1 MEDKFE
7 VLKDCDGMWMPLG
20 QYLIPNHKDIRYN
33 GFQLPEAIMYFVEG
47 EQFYKITDLEF
58 YIFSQERGYL
68 SGVKQDDLLYLEASL
83 KGDNKRIRLEMCYA
97 AKIVKDEK

>member
-7 VLKDCDGMWMPLG
+7 VLKGTDGMWLPLG

-33 GFQLPEAIMYFVEG
+33 GFQLPEAIMDFFVGG
-47 EQFYKITDLEF
+47 EQFYKTTDLEF

-83 KGDNKRIRLEMCYA
+83 KGTNKRIRLEMCYA
-97 AKIVKDEK
+97 AKIVKDE